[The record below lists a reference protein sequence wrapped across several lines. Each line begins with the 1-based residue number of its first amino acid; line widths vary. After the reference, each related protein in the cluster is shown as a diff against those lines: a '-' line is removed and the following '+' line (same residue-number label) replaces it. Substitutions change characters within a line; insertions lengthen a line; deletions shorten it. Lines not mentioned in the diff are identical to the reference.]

1 MNPLTDE
8 LRAVFVEAILRFNDW
23 VRHGNAEPSV
33 QLESNRQ
40 FFTISE
46 FCQLI
51 RDFENEPLLD
61 PALELL
67 FELLTTPLRPR
78 LVERIGRDQSYHT
91 GASCLADL
99 IEERNAQQAVRQIS
113 RSDAHAGRSDAPL
126 PAALDRR
133 GSQRR
138 KAAEKRWRRP

>member
-8 LRAVFVEAILRFNDW
+8 LRVVFVEAILRFNDW

-40 FFTISE
+40 SFTISE
-46 FCQLI
+46 FCGLI
-51 RDFENEPLLD
+51 KDFENEPLLD

-78 LVERIGRDQSYHT
+78 LVERIGRDQTYHT
-91 GASCLADL
+91 GASCLGDL
-99 IEERNAQQAVRQIS
+99 IQERDGPTS
-113 RSDAHAGRSDAPL
+113 RRAN
-126 PAALDRR
+126 
-133 GSQRR
+133 
-138 KAAEKRWRRP
+138 